1 MKEHFRRAFEPQFIR
16 TVCRTAMPIAMQFF
30 ISSAVNLID
39 VVMIGVLGEDAVAAA
54 GGANQIFFLL
64 TLVLFGINSGASV
77 FLSQFWGT
85 QDLKNVRRTM
95 GMMYLL
101 GAVVTLV
108 FTLGALLTPRTLV
121 GFYVHEEAAL
131 ALGGDYLFWVG
142 ISYPLTAVSLILSMV
157 CRCTGELH
165 LPTRATLLSIAI
177 NCAGN
182 ALLIYGLL
190 GFPALGLTGA
200 AIATSVARLAECAV
214 LVITVYRKKLPGAAR
229 PREMFALDRDFVKK
243 YIKTAWP
250 VLLNETLWSV
260 GTSMYSV
267 AYGLLGTAALAA
279 VQIANTAVQLLAVFM
294 RGMSNAC
301 GIFIG
306 NKVGS
311 GDEEGALDY
320 GHRFAL
326 FLPVVGLISG
336 LICILVHP
344 LILKLY
350 HVSPETLAFAKTLII
365 LQSLQ
370 LVLKANSMVLI
381 VGVFRAGG
389 DTLFA
394 CLADTG
400 TVWLVGV
407 PLAFLGVWL
416 GMPLWGVFLMSACD
430 DVAKNIVSIIHLRKE
445 KWVKNVAKQL
455 Q

>member
-1 MKEHFRRAFEPQFIR
+1 
-16 TVCRTAMPIAMQFF
+16 
-30 ISSAVNLID
+30 
-39 VVMIGVLGEDAVAAA
+39 
-54 GGANQIFFLL
+54 
-64 TLVLFGINSGASV
+64 
-77 FLSQFWGT
+77 
-85 QDLKNVRRTM
+85 
-95 GMMYLL
+95 
-101 GAVVTLV
+101 
-108 FTLGALLTPRTLV
+108 
-121 GFYVHEEAAL
+121 
-131 ALGGDYLFWVG
+131 
-142 ISYPLTAVSLILSMV
+142 
-157 CRCTGELH
+157 
-165 LPTRATLLSIAI
+165 
-177 NCAGN
+177 
-182 ALLIYGLL
+182 
-190 GFPALGLTGA
+190 
-200 AIATSVARLAECAV
+200 
-214 LVITVYRKKLPGAAR
+214 
-229 PREMFALDRDFVKK
+229 
-243 YIKTAWP
+243 
-250 VLLNETLWSV
+250 
-260 GTSMYSV
+260 
-267 AYGLLGTAALAA
+267 
-279 VQIANTAVQLLAVFM
+279 
-294 RGMSNAC
+294 MSNAC

-311 GDEEGALDY
+311 GNEEGALDY

-336 LICILVHP
+336 LVCILVHP